1 MDLTAPSTEE
11 CSLVEVTSPA
21 KKVKTSEDDIEA
33 VLDGKHGNDSTNS
46 SLVQKRAST
55 CTSEDVVDS
64 QPTKKAKTSA
74 HEKMCSVCKVTKS
87 RLDCFFKKQRNNKGG
102 TCKDCSTNKNKKMT
116 PAEKLEAAA
125 KRKLKA
131 DAERKLED
139 AKKMQKVKEYAEMD
153 EQTYNKTKKVY
164 EDGLKE
170 LEENNIDFEKEMNRR
185 TGYLYV
191 VTSVSAD
198 GDPFSPVLHGIYTTC
213 KKAQDAA
220 RRAFEKVSC
229 TYRNG
234 AFVPSHDRLSK
245 CDLSEFLVPA
255 KRTGTCRPLYEAFTE
270 EDEDYCHYAAVAIST
285 IRMVDG
291 KASGVSLP
299 FISGWFPFDLFNPK
313 YVKSSEEARPEQNE
327 ESRKNESEITEVYA
341 IFDQYPGNMVSYNKL
356 QLH

>member
-33 VLDGKHGNDSTNS
+33 VLDGKHANDSTNS
-46 SLVQKRAST
+46 SLQKRAST

-74 HEKMCSVCKVTKS
+74 
-87 RLDCFFKKQRNNKGG
+87 D
-102 TCKDCSTNKNKKMT
+102 
-116 PAEKLEAAA
+116 EKLVAAA
-125 KRKLKA
+125 R
-131 DAERKLED
+131 RKLEEE
-139 AKKMQKVKEYAEMD
+139 AEKKIEAEKHMQMVKKYAEME
-153 EQTYNKTKKVY
+153 EQKYYETKKVY

-170 LEENNIDFEKEMNRR
+170 LEENNIDLEKEMNMR

-191 VTSVSAD
+191 VTSVCAD

-220 RRAFEKVSC
+220 RRAFEKVSR

-255 KRTGTCRPLYEAFTE
+255 KRTETCRPLYEAFSE
-270 EDEDYCHYAAVAIST
+270 EDDDDCHYTAVAIGT

-291 KASGVSLP
+291 KASGCSLP
-299 FISGWFPFDLFNPK
+299 FMSGWFSDQLFNPK
-313 YVKSSEEARPEQNE
+313 LVKNIEEARPEQNE

-341 IFDQYPGNMVSYNKL
+341 IFDRYPEKTVSYSKP
-356 QLH
+356 